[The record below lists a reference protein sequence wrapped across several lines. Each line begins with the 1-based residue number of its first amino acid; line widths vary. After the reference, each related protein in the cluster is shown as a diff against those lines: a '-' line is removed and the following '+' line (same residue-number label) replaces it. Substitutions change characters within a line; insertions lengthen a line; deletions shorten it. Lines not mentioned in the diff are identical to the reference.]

1 MALIFLCVCQCV
13 PSQVWWRRW
22 SCALGWTGAPR
33 PISPPLG
40 PPICPWTPCTRSS
53 FASLPSCSA
62 ACAPCAE
69 PGGRSSP
76 TRSSRPP
83 TPPPPAAAWSRLS
96 SSLATTTA
104 PLRSASPTSWIYP
117 AASSSRRLDG
127 HSVVAMP
134 GLNLVSV
141 TSIIDGSFR
150 FVDPATAA
158 AYYVWEGEEPIR
170 RDIADR
176 FLVGQVASTG
186 EYKVLRKVTHSHVGE
201 YGFLYEVCTLSG
213 SRPWWRPAQGPPNT
227 VPLARLKEPVW
238 PLMDLCTS

>member
-1 MALIFLCVCQCV
+1 MVASPELCAGLDGRAAPDLAASRAADLPVDTMYEIFLRLPAKLLCRLRAVCRT
-13 PSQVWWRRW
+13 WR
-22 SCALGWTGAPR
+22 
-33 PISPPLG
+33 
-40 PPICPWTPCTRSS
+40 S
-53 FASLPSCSA
+53 FLSDPEFA
-62 ACAPCAE
+62 AAH
-69 PGGRSSP
+69 
-76 TRSSRPP
+76 
-83 TPPPPAAAWSRLS
+83 AAAWSRLS

-141 TSIIDGSFR
+141 TSIADGSFR

-170 RDIADR
+170 CDIADR